1 MSLLKQTLCTGVVC
15 WLCMSMGVTFT
26 WPSSTLLLFR
36 SENTTLHRPM
46 TEAEQALFGSLSSIG
61 ALISTP
67 AAGFLLDIIGRK
79 YTSILFSLMHVICW
93 AMVISS
99 NRVEVIL
106 TAIFVSG
113 IGGAAFLVVPVY
125 IAEFCEDSLR
135 GGMTS
140 GAMIFY
146 AVGMIISYAIGGWM
160 DYYPMVY
167 VCVSIAVVGVTLLSL
182 LKETPVFLMMK
193 EREEEARESLAFYRN
208 KKKQSK
214 AITQEIETIRRTLN
228 PDLDSPDTPE
238 EEELKL
244 KPETKRVK
252 TKEKLSIIQ
261 FIKKS
266 YSTRRALCVIL
277 VLMTASVFQGLVAVQ
292 VYAEPLFAE
301 AIPSMSATV
310 SSVLSSIITVVAGLT
325 TAYLTDI
332 AGRKPLM
339 IWSSVASGACCLL
352 LGSQIHMHWAPHSVT
367 AVFIFSFCI
376 VYTLGAGTIPYI
388 LSPEVFLPEV
398 RSLVSMLVIEWSWLC
413 NFIILLIFN
422 PLVTAIGLGPVFYIF
437 AVVCFFSAVFTH
449 FFLPETKGLPVD
461 AVQLLFSKKRR
472 PVPTHA

>member
-1 MSLLKQTLCTGVVC
+1 MSLLKQLLSTGVVC

-61 ALISTP
+61 ALIATP
-67 AAGFLLDIIGRK
+67 AAGVLLDVIGRK
-79 YTSILFSLMHVICW
+79 YCSIMFSLMHVVCW
-93 AMVISS
+93 AMVIAS
-99 NRVEVIL
+99 NRVEVLL
-106 TAIFVSG
+106 TAIFISG

-125 IAEFCEDSLR
+125 ISEFCEDSLR

-160 DYYPMVY
+160 DYYPMIY
-167 VCVSIAVVGVTLLSL
+167 VCLSIAVVGIVLLSW
-182 LKETPVFLMMK
+182 LKETPVFLMMRG
-193 EREEEARESLAFYRN
+193 REEEARESLAFYRN
-208 KKKQSK
+208 MKKDSK
-214 AITQEIETIRRTLN
+214 AIYQEIEAIRRTLN

-238 EEELKL
+238 EEELKR
-244 KPETKRVK
+244 KPKAGS
-252 TKEKLSIIQ
+252 KEKLSILQ

-266 YSTRRALCVIL
+266 YPTRRALYVVL
-277 VLMTASVFQGLVAVQ
+277 VLMTASIFQGLVAVQ

-301 AIPSMSATV
+301 AIPTMSATV
-310 SSVLSSIITVVAGLT
+310 SSVLFSIITVAAGLA
-325 TAYLTDI
+325 TAYLTDLT
-332 AGRKPLM
+332 GRKPLM
-339 IWSSVASGACCLL
+339 IWSSIAAGACCVL
-352 LGSQIHMHWAPHSVT
+352 LGSQIHLHWAPHSVT
-367 AVFIFSFCI
+367 AVFIFAFCI

-398 RSLVSMLVIEWSWLC
+398 KSFVSMLVVEWAWLC
-413 NFIILLIFN
+413 NFILLLIFN

-437 AVVCFFSAVFTH
+437 AVVCFATAVFTQ